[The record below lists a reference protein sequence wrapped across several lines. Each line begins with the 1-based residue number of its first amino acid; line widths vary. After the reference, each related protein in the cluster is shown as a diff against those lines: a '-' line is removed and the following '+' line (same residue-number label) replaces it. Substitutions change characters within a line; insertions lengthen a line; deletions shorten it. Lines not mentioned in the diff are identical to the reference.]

1 MLGNS
6 ILPRSN
12 PVGNAPATAPD
23 QAQPHPADD
32 NLISLWLVMSLM
44 DADQLVMT
52 FHAAHFNGEFDRARA
67 ALVELLDRQEAG
79 VR

>member
-6 ILPRSN
+6 ILPQN
-12 PVGNAPATAPD
+12 PPAGNARPTAPD
-23 QAQPHPADD
+23 QAQPHAIPH
-32 NLISLWLVMSLM
+32 WLVIPLGLM
-44 DADQLVMT
+44 DFDQLLAT
-52 FHAAHFNGEFDRARA
+52 FNAAHVNGEFDRARA